1 MKSIVR
7 AGAVSALLAS
17 SMFMTVPMANA
28 DPLELSATLS
38 IGSMEMI
45 SNLPYYGYYGYYP
58 YYWGYGNVPGLAI
71 TEGADVA
78 NNAISAIPNIIG
90 NVLPW

>member
-7 AGAVSALLAS
+7 TGAVSALLAS
-17 SMFMTVPMANA
+17 SMLMTVPMASA

-71 TEGADVA
+71 TQGADIA
-78 NNAISAIPNIIG
+78 NNAIDTIPKILG
-90 NVLPW
+90 SVFPW